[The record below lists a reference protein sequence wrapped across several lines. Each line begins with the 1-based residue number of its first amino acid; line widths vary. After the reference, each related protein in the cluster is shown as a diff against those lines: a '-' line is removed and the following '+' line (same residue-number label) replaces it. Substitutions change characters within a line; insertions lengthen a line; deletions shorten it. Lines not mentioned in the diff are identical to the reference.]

1 MDKETDMTEL
11 INESI
16 MTMVNDG
23 TLSIERV
30 KSLIYIKSFID
41 RISTKNFIEESSAQ
55 ELERKYGVRP
65 NIITWGDYFQTE
77 IATSLA
83 VISEDEFEKAVD
95 TLKFDMVASWFIFC
109 EKGDDFF
116 EWVDTTHDTIKEA
129 KESGYTEEEEEILH
143 LKILKDYF
151 TNLGL
156 VNNFTD
162 AEMQWF
168 TGFQEAK
175 VV

>member
-1 MDKETDMTEL
+1 MQEL

-30 KSLIYIKSFID
+30 KSLIYVKSFID
-41 RISTKNFIEESSAQ
+41 RIATKTYIEEESAC
-55 ELERKYGVRP
+55 ELEKKYGVRP

-83 VISEDEFEKAVD
+83 VLSDEEFERAVT

-116 EWVDTTHDTIKEA
+116 KWVDATHEA
-129 KESGYTEEEEEILH
+129 IIQAKDSGYTEEEEEILH
-143 LKILKDYF
+143 LKILKDYYE
-151 TNLGL
+151 NLGL

>member
-1 MDKETDMTEL
+1 MQEL

-23 TLSIERV
+23 TLGIERV
-30 KSLIYIKSFID
+30 KSLIYIKTFID
-41 RISTKNFIEESSAQ
+41 RISTKNYIEEESAR

-65 NIITWGDYFQTE
+65 NIVTWGDYFQTE

-83 VISEDEFEKAVD
+83 VLSDEEFNKALD
-95 TLKFDMVASWFIFC
+95 TLKFDMVAGWFIFC
-109 EKGDDFF
+109 EKERDFF
-116 EWVDTTHDTIKEA
+116 EWVDATHEEIIRA
-129 KESGYTEEEEEILH
+129 KDSGYTQEEEEILH
-143 LKILKDYF
+143 LKILKEYYV
-151 TNLGL
+151 NLGL

-168 TGFQEAK
+168 NGFQEAK